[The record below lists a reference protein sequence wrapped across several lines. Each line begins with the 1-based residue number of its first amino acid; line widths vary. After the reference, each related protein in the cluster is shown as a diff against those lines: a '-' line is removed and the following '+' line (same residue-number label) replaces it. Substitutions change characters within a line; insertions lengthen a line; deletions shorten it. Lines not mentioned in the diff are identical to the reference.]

1 MILVFTLAA
10 AAAIAVVAY
19 ERLRDRSPDATSTV
33 TRTVRQLAG
42 VVLALESVVEAL
54 DNTRSAVTSRSSYGR
69 PMVEGWGDFDE

>member
-19 ERLRDRSPDATSTV
+19 ERFRDGSPNAASTV
-33 TRTVRQLAG
+33 MRTARQLAG

-54 DNTRSAVTSRSSYGR
+54 GSTVRPATASSYGR
-69 PMVEGWGDFDE
+69 PMIDGWEDFDE